1 MHSRIPYNIFARRWS
16 DSIIGTRKGRA
27 NDHCAH
33 IQLHSRSEE
42 EQKFSVRGLR
52 KNKDSAEVRLLP
64 PRSQTYSDYIT
75 HTTSYSIL
83 HRRICRMLF
92 RRCPQGTNELHGV
105 LRCFSFACT
114 RVNKLHTYPIH
125 HKHIPRRNHAKHT

>member
-1 MHSRIPYNIFARRWS
+1 MSLPGMHSRIPYNIFARRWS
-16 DSIIGTRKGRA
+16 DSIIGTRKGRV

-64 PRSQTYSDYIT
+64 PRSQTYSDYAT
-75 HTTSYSIL
+75 HTTSYSIM
-83 HRRICRMLF
+83 HRRICRMLV
-92 RRCPQGTNELHGV
+92 RRC
-105 LRCFSFACT
+105 SFACT
-114 RVNKLHTYPIH
+114 RKQTATYPIH
-125 HKHIPRRNHAKHT
+125 REHTPHDATTRTKHTIGTIQHS